1 MAPVWNGLRDV
12 CLRDREIKRLYR
24 TGEGAWW
31 AIVVMIKWT
40 EPREGKTLHSWEEK
54 CDSREA
60 AAEKARKIAQSNSH
74 LIESDMTV
82 EIRVYT
88 DL

>member
-1 MAPVWNGLRDV
+1 LSISRS
-12 CLRDREIKRLYR
+12 RRK
-24 TGEGAWW
+24 GA
-31 AIVVMIKWT
+31 
-40 EPREGKTLHSWEEK
+40 PREGKTLHSWEEK

-60 AAEKARKIAQSNSH
+60 AAARAREIAQSNSH

-88 DL
+88 DLQHQHELDW